1 MEKKTILN
9 VYGFFSGFG
18 FSDDIDD
25 RTIENLVKFLKEDI
39 KSTTAFLFLFKGVE
53 KRFTKTALDWLKVM
67 KDVFGDKLWDHVILG
82 VS

>member
-1 MEKKTILN
+1 M
-9 VYGFFSGFG
+9 
-18 FSDDIDD
+18 
-25 RTIENLVKFLKEDI
+25 KEDI

>member
-1 MEKKTILN
+1 MFT
-9 VYGFFSGFG
+9 VFSGFG

-39 KSTTAFLFLFKGVE
+39 KSTTAFLFLFKAVE

>member
-1 MEKKTILN
+1 MFT
-9 VYGFFSGFG
+9 GFSGFG